1 MARMRVFMVF
11 VLAITAGGALA
22 FGTYNYVQ
30 HLPTQ
35 TTSIPTRPV
44 VVAASDLD
52 IGAELKREDIRI
64 IDWPANAV
72 PAGAIG
78 DPKEVIGRGIVLP
91 LIQNE
96 PILPMKLSSKEAG
109 SGLPPSIPPGLR
121 AVSVRVN
128 EVIGVAGYVLPGTR
142 VDVLATVSPTGQSGD
157 MTSKVILTNVQM
169 LAAGT
174 KIERDTDRNKPMA
187 VSVVTLLVDPE
198 ESERLTLASTE
209 GKIQLALRNPLDK
222 TMPTTQGI
230 RPAALLGFGAPIR
243 TAVARNHVASVGPS
257 KSVVAVAT
265 APPELPTVE
274 IIRGDKRAHEVV
286 RQEQ

>member
-11 VLAITAGGALA
+11 VLAVTAGGALA
-22 FGTYNYVQ
+22 FGTYNLVQ
-30 HLPTQ
+30 RQPGKTV
-35 TTSIPTRPV
+35 SIPTRPV

-52 IGAELKREDIRI
+52 IGAELTREDIRI

-72 PAGAIG
+72 PANALS
-78 DPKEVIGRGIVLP
+78 DPKDVIGRGIVLP

-96 PILPMKLSSKEAG
+96 PILPLKLASKEAG
-109 SGLPPSIPPGLR
+109 SGLPPAIPPGLR

-142 VDVLATVSPTGQSGD
+142 VDVVATVSPSGQTGD
-157 MTSKVILTNVQM
+157 MTSKVILTNVQV

-174 KIERDTDRNKPMA
+174 KIERDTDRNKPMP

-198 ESERLTLASTE
+198 EAERLTLASTE

-222 TMPTTQGI
+222 TMPATHGA
-230 RPAALLGFGAPIR
+230 RPAALFGFGLPTRSAVSR
-243 TAVARNHVASVGPS
+243 TRLASVSPS
-257 KSVVAVAT
+257 KQPVVAA
-265 APPELPTVE
+265 AAPELPTVE

>member
-1 MARMRVFMVF
+1 MARMRVFMVL
-11 VLAITAGGALA
+11 VLAVTAGGALA

-30 HLPTQ
+30 QRPALTV
-35 TTSIPTRPV
+35 SIPTRQV

-52 IGAELKREDIRI
+52 VGAELRREDIRI

-72 PAGAIG
+72 PASAIS
-78 DPKEVIGRGIVLP
+78 DPKEVIGRGIILP
-91 LIQNE
+91 VIENE
-96 PILPMKLSSKEAG
+96 PILPMKLASKDAG
-109 SGLPPSIPPGLR
+109 SGLPPAIPPGLR

-142 VDVLATVSPTGQSGD
+142 VDVLATVSPSGQQGD
-157 MTSKVILTNVQM
+157 MTSKVILTNVQV

-174 KIERDTDRNKPMA
+174 KIERDTDKNKPIA
-187 VSVVTLLVDPE
+187 VSVVTLLVSPE

-222 TMPTTQGI
+222 TMPATPGI
-230 RPAALLGFGAPIR
+230 RPAALFGYGAPTR
-243 TAVARNHVASVGPS
+243 TAVARTHVASAPPS
-257 KSVVAVAT
+257 SHPVVAT
-265 APPELPTVE
+265 QPEMPTVE